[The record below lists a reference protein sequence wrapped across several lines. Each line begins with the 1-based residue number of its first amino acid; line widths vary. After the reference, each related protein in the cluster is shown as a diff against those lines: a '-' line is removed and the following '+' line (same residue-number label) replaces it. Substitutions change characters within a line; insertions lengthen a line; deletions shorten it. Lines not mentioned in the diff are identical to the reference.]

1 MAAVIELENISK
13 HYSPTIIG
21 VDDVSL
27 SVEDGTFVTL
37 LGPSGC
43 GKSTLLR
50 MIGGFET
57 PTAGRIRLGGEDVT
71 NQPPYRRAVN
81 MVFQDYALFP
91 HMSVGDNVGYGLK
104 VMGCSELDIRTRVFD
119 ALKLVGLYDK
129 LKLKP
134 HQLSG
139 GQRQRIALA
148 RAIVR
153 RPKVLLLD
161 EPLSALD
168 AKLREQ
174 MQIELKTLQEKVG
187 ITFIM
192 VTHDQTEALV
202 MSDRVVVMDK
212 GRVAQEGRPQDLYD
226 HPASPYVANFIGTTT
241 FLEGG
246 VEAATEGEA
255 RIATGGGTLT
265 ALTDR
270 PFAKGDAVLIGLR
283 PEKLRLLAEGETS
296 DNLLQGTVAEVIYYG
311 LGIRLGIRLAHGGKV
326 WSDALLPDSLS
337 RSAVPEPGLPVRL
350 AVQPHNIFV
359 FPATSEPVLQEG
371 TGR

>member
-1 MAAVIELENISK
+1 MTPIIEIDHLSK
-13 HYSPTIIG
+13 HYSPTSIG
-21 VDDVSL
+21 VDDISL
-27 SVEDGTFVTL
+27 SVGDGEFVTL

-57 PTAGRIRLGGEDVT
+57 PTRGSIRLAGHDVT
-71 NQPPYRRAVN
+71 HAPPYRRAIN

-91 HMSVGDNVGYGLK
+91 HMSVGQNVGYGLK
-104 VMGCSELDIRTRVFD
+104 LMGCSQLEIRTRVYD

-129 LKLKP
+129 LKLFP

-148 RAIVR
+148 RAVVR

-174 MQIELKTLQEKVG
+174 MQIELKSLQEKVG

-202 MSDRVVVMDK
+202 MSDMIVVMER
-212 GRVAQEGRPQDLYD
+212 GRIAQQGTPQQLYD

-241 FLEGG
+241 FLPGQVRQG
-246 VEAATEGEA
+246 DGTSA
-255 RIATGGGTLT
+255 RIALGGGELV
-265 ALTDR
+265 ANVDQAFV
-270 PFAKGDAVLIGLR
+270 PGDVVTVWLR
-283 PEKLRLLAEGETS
+283 PEKMRLLAEGETAPNVLEGRIS
-296 DNLLQGTVAEVIYYG
+296 EVVYYG
-311 LGIRLGIRLAHGGKV
+311 LGLRLGITLSDGARLWA
-326 WSDALLPDSLS
+326 DQLLPDTLA
-337 RSAVPEPGLPVRL
+337 RSQVPSVGAPARL
-350 AVQPHNIFV
+350 AVAAHNVFV
-359 FPATSEPVLQEG
+359 FAGQVAP
-371 TGR
+371 